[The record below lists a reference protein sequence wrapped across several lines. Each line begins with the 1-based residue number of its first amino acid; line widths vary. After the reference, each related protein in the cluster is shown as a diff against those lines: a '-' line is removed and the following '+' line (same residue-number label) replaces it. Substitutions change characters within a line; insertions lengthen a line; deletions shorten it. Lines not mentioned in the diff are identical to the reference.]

1 MVYVYFC
8 FFVCLASRESTRIP
22 SLGKVHMPLP
32 LRFENEITKRFRL
45 FLKRREFLLRKFKEV
60 KRKEIIFDM
69 TEWKQIEKAAAK
81 VSMQTSE
88 YIRRMSLDGK
98 VVHLEMSNVTPVVN
112 ALRIIGN
119 NINQIVKK
127 RMKQIQFTQ
136 MIWKI

>member
-1 MVYVYFC
+1 
-8 FFVCLASRESTRIP
+8 
-22 SLGKVHMPLP
+22 MPLP

-136 MIWKI
+136 VIWKI